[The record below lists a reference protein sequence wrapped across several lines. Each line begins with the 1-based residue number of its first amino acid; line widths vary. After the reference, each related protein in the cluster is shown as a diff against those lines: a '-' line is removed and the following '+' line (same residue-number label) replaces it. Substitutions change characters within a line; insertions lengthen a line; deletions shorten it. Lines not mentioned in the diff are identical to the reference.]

1 MKHALCAV
9 LLSFACAAGGMA
21 ASSDVHAEELVAS
34 TIGITGD
41 TFQLATAWSNLLIHQ
56 GGPLKITPV
65 DGRGSGNTVRMVATK
80 RADIGFLGSPHFR
93 DATAKTGAFAKEPD
107 NVVEIY
113 KTMRTLF
120 SIPTGMGQ
128 YLARASS
135 DIRSISDLKGK
146 RVGIGAPG
154 GSGGRVTTLLFK
166 AHGIDGA
173 AGDYHAQYLEHTASF
188 DALGNGQIDASIAW
202 GGMPEAGIF
211 NLSRSQKLRFVS
223 PDPDKFDAFRR
234 LVTYGDMY
242 VFRKFS
248 PEDIKAAYGDQIVAD
263 QPAYFWT
270 FPMLVMVRPDMSD
283 DTAYLLTKTVW
294 NNLDVI
300 KKDNNQLRLMGF
312 DNALERLSAP
322 LHPGAARYFR
332 EKGVPVPN

>member
-1 MKHALCAV
+1 MQKALSAI
-9 LLSFACAAGGMA
+9 LLSLAWVASGAGLT
-21 ASSDVHAEELVAS
+21 SNVRAEELVVS

-41 TFQLATAWSNLLIHQ
+41 TFQLATAWSNLLARQ

-113 KTMRTLF
+113 KTMRALF

-128 YLARASS
+128 YIARADSN
-135 DIRSISDLKGK
+135 IRSIADLKGK

-154 GSGGRVTTLLFK
+154 GSGGRVTTLLLK
-166 AHGIDGA
+166 AHGIDS
-173 AGDYHAQYLEHTASF
+173 GDFHAQYLEHNASF

-202 GGMPEAGIF
+202 GGIPEAGIF

-223 PDPDKFDAFRR
+223 PAPDKFDAFRG
-234 LVTYGDMY
+234 LITYGDMY
-242 VFRKFS
+242 VFRKFN

-263 QPAYFWT
+263 QPVYFWT
-270 FPMLVMVRPDMSD
+270 FPMLVLVRSDMPD
-283 DTAYLLTKTVW
+283 DTAYQLTKIVW
-294 NNLDVI
+294 DNLDAI
-300 KKDNNQLRLMGF
+300 KKDNNQLKLMSF

-322 LHPGAARYFR
+322 LHPGAAKYFK
-332 EKGVPVPN
+332 EKGVQVPN